1 VDYNDHLAFHNI
13 ETGSVYAV
21 VAITIE
27 RYTTIRQINKDITG
41 KFLISFIIF
50 FSISYNI
57 VKFFELT
64 VDINVKSKVL
74 SILLYDLFRKNLKKL
89 ISQMIPYS

>member
-1 VDYNDHLAFHNI
+1 M
-13 ETGSVYAV
+13 YAV

-27 RYTTIRQINKDITG
+27 RYTTIRQINKVITG
-41 KFLISFIIF
+41 RFLISFIIF

-64 VDINVKSKVL
+64 VDIKVNSKTHEH
-74 SILLYDLFRKNLKKL
+74 IQ
-89 ISQMIPYS
+89 I

>member
-13 ETGSVYAV
+13 KSGSVYSV

-64 VDINVKSKVL
+64 VDIKVKSKVL
-74 SILLYDLFRKNLKKL
+74 SILAYDVFRKNLK
-89 ISQMIPYS
+89 